1 MELLKGQ
8 SYTTKVVP
16 GGVTTEQWTWWSKNC
31 SRPHDITHLTLTP
44 EQRLYIALCKNGFHL
59 KDALES
65 CGLDDAQKAAT
76 QRALEILVNENDV
89 VTEVKRPSFFGAD
102 LQGADLRGADL
113 QGADLRGAKLE
124 GADLRGA
131 KLEGARLEGADL
143 RGANLR
149 GNKLW
154 GALLEGANLQEADL
168 RGADLSLADISN
180 VVFKDARLENVTWY
194 LAFYNEEKPPKNLL
208 DKIPYEIKVKL
219 VALDQESYKTAEN
232 LKGAYKYKSVESDD
246 QEAIAAAKGAL
257 TKHLEKCRQDNA
269 EKALQNAVSVL
280 AGSAIAVTGGSA
292 ITAAKPSGQSDVSLG
307 GVDNRVN
314 GDVNPY
320 QYYSI
325 GSRSR

>member
-16 GGVTTEQWTWWSKNC
+16 GGRTTEQWTWWSNNC

-76 QRALEILVNENDV
+76 QQALEILVNENDV

-102 LQGADLRGADL
+102 LQ
-113 QGADLRGAKLE
+113 